1 MTNGLQSSYRFSF
14 WLPLFA
20 VLLILIPVFIGLDLI
35 GLAKFSGVAVL
46 ILLLVALRK
55 WFALART
62 NNNRVERIMLTTNDL
77 FMLKQILP
85 VYSKLA
91 SIDQRILTDQ
101 LGLFLAEVQF
111 KGEWTPRSIFSI
123 GVLTVLATWQD
134 GYQNKQHWVFCA
146 EGPNSFYVEKQPSQ
160 RFDLPN
166 ATLPSVDL
174 STLLN
179 HDAVLHFKND
189 VLALV

>member
-77 FMLKQILP
+77 FMLKQMLP
-85 VYSKLA
+85 LYSRL
-91 SIDQRILTDQ
+91 SSVDQQILTDQ

-111 KGEWTPRSIFSI
+111 KGEWSPKAIFSL
-123 GVLTVLATWQD
+123 GVLSVLATWQE
-134 GYQNKQHWVFCA
+134 GYQNKQSWIFCSA
-146 EGPNSFYVEKQPSQ
+146 SPTTYYIDRQPAQ
-160 RFDLPN
+160 CFDLPATPIDAADLN
-166 ATLPSVDL
+166 A
-174 STLLN
+174 LLQ
-179 HDAVLHFKND
+179 HQAVLHFKNE
-189 VLALV
+189 VLAVV

>member
-1 MTNGLQSSYRFSF
+1 MTNGSQSSYRFSF

-20 VLLILIPVFIGLDLI
+20 FVLVLIPVFIGLNLI
-35 GLAKFSGVAVL
+35 ALAKCSGITVL

-55 WFALART
+55 WFSLARS

-85 VYSKLA
+85 VYSRMSNA
-91 SIDQRILTDQ
+91 DQRILIDQ

-111 KGEWTPRSIFSI
+111 KGEWTPRSILSV
-123 GVLTVLATWQD
+123 GVLSVLATWQE
-134 GYQNKQHWVFCA
+134 GYQNKQHWIFCA
-146 EGPNSFYVEKQPSQ
+146 EGLNVFYVEKQPSQ
-160 RFDLPN
+160 HFSLPS
-166 ATLPSVDL
+166 ATLNSPDL
-174 STLLN
+174 STLLK
-179 HDAVLHFKND
+179 HDAVLHFKNE

>member
-85 VYSKLA
+85 VYSKL
-91 SIDQRILTDQ
+91 SSVDQRILTDQ

-111 KGEWTPRSIFSI
+111 KGEWSPKAILSV
-123 GVLTVLATWQD
+123 GVLAVLATWQE
-134 GYQNKQHWVFCA
+134 GYQNKQNWVFCA
-146 EGPNSFYVEKQPSQ
+146 AAAATYYHEKQPALC
-160 RFDLPN
+160 F
-166 ATLPSVDL
+166 ALPSMPIEVSDL
-174 STLLN
+174 SALLN
-179 HDAVLHFKND
+179 HEAVLYFKNE
-189 VLALV
+189 VLAIV